1 MNISYIGTETGF
13 FDIGSVFLPSLFF
26 PSPAPFISQSV
37 SFNTVELQSSGS
49 LHSLVLQ
56 GTGFTADANGNLNGG
71 TITSVSIGEPFASPF
86 EPIVTFSE
94 INWTV
99 LEFLTASQTAYDFE
113 DFADLSALLNAQGPV
128 TFDASEAIA
137 VVEPSQILDLIT
149 EDINFIGSAF
159 SDTVTGGDGNDTIN
173 PGSNS
178 DSADLLTAS
187 LGNDTYDFGLS
198 DAQTFSVVIYK
209 DFNGIDAVVDG
220 STGTGSIAV
229 ASAGFTDTLIN
240 VDQALAWAFGIDGSN
255 GNDSYDITLGGA
267 SFPPDET
274 IGVPGSQRLNLR
286 SGEGTDSFDIHFDG
300 GGYLSFQMATG
311 FSLTAPTQ
319 GFVADIS
326 NGTITNDGHGNSES
340 ISVTGTGGTLAF
352 TLTDFADSV
361 IGNDMNN
368 VFVTNLGD
376 DTIDGGDGFDVVLY
390 SSSGIGSGLTVD
402 LSTGVASGTWN
413 GSAFT
418 DSLTNIEGV
427 RGSRD
432 EADLLIGAAADESFW
447 GRGGNDSIAGGL
459 GNDTLNGEA
468 DDDLLEGG
476 RGNDIID
483 GGDGIDTATYEN
495 ASAGVTV
502 KLAKG
507 EAFGGDNFDLL
518 TDIEN
523 LIGSDHDDKLV
534 SDLGANVIDS
544 GDGDDIVRSLGGND
558 TINSGFGDDE
568 VFGVGD
574 AETIDLGDGNDVART
589 KGGNDFVDTG
599 DGDDRAL
606 TGGGDDIAIGREGQ
620 DEFFMGSGNDTAF
633 GGFGEDTLNG
643 GSNADVL
650 DGGPGDDRVRGDDG
664 VDHLNGNSGNDLL
677 NGGANADTFW
687 FFDIH
692 SMGRD
697 RITDFEDGLDV
708 INLSDWGFASA
719 ADVLALASSAG
730 GFDQHTRI
738 TFTDGVND
746 QKRDIVIENLDLA
759 DFDASD
765 ITLTGVNPFDIVI

>member
-1 MNISYIGTETGF
+1 M
-13 FDIGSVFLPSLFF
+13 
-26 PSPAPFISQSV
+26 
-37 SFNTVELQSSGS
+37 
-49 LHSLVLQ
+49 HSLVLQ

-86 EPIVTFSE
+86 EAIVTFSE

-113 DFADLSALLNAQGPV
+113 DFADLSALLNAQGAV

-137 VVEPSQILDLIT
+137 GVDPSQILDLIT
-149 EDINFIGSAF
+149 EDIDFTGSAF
-159 SDTVTGGDGNDTIN
+159 TDTVTGGDGDDTIN
-173 PGSNS
+173 PGTNP
-178 DSADLLTAS
+178 DTGDFLRAS
-187 LGNDTYDFGLS
+187 LGNDTYDFS
-198 DAQTFSVVIYK
+198 SSVGDSNFVFLY
-209 DFNGIDAVVDG
+209 DNFNGIDVNINGADG
-220 STGTGSIAV
+220 TGTINV
-229 ASAGFTDTLIN
+229 TSAGFTDTLLNIEN
-240 VDQALAWAFGIDGSN
+240 ALSWALAIEGTTD
-255 GNDSYDITLGGA
+255 NDNFDLTVA
-267 SFPPDET
+267 SQPFASGLSSDLFNP
-274 IGVPGSQRLNLR
+274 QRLFVNAG
-286 SGEGTDSFDIHFDG
+286 SGVDSFDMHFDG
-300 GGYLSFQMATG
+300 GGTIVFNLGSG
-311 FSLTAPTQ
+311 LTLPQPTQ
-319 GFVADIS
+319 GFIADIAA
-326 NGTITNDGHGNSES
+326 GTISNDGYGNAET
-340 ISVTGTGGTLAF
+340 ISVTGSGGSLDF
-352 TLTDFADSV
+352 YLTNFDDSIV
-361 IGNDMNN
+361 GNSMDNTFISN
-368 VFVTNLGD
+368 QGD
-376 DTIDGGDGFDVVLY
+376 DTINGGDGFDRIRY
-390 SSSGIGSGLTVD
+390 DRSGVEAVNVNLATGIA
-402 LSTGVASGTWN
+402 TGVWN
-413 GSAFT
+413 GSAFS

-432 EADLLIGAAADESFW
+432 EGDMLIGAAADEAFW
-447 GRGGNDSIAGGL
+447 GLGGNDSIAGGQ

-523 LIGSDHDDKLV
+523 LIGSDHNDKLV

-558 TINSGFGDDE
+558 TINSGFGNDE

-589 KGGNDFVDTG
+589 KGGNDYVDTG

-719 ADVLALASSAG
+719 ANVLALASSAG

>member
-1 MNISYIGTETGF
+1 M
-13 FDIGSVFLPSLFF
+13 
-26 PSPAPFISQSV
+26 
-37 SFNTVELQSSGS
+37 
-49 LHSLVLQ
+49 HSLVLQ

-86 EPIVTFSE
+86 EAIVTFSE

-113 DFADLSALLNAQGPV
+113 DFADLSALLNAQGSV
-128 TFDASEAIA
+128 TFDASEAVSGVNPEI
-137 VVEPSQILDLIT
+137 ILDLIT
-149 EDINFIGSAF
+149 EDLNIIGSAF
-159 SDTVTGGDGNDTIN
+159 FDYLIGGDGNDTIT
-173 PGSNS
+173 PGFDQGSS
-178 DSADLLTAS
+178 DFLVAS

-198 DAQTFSVVIYK
+198 VGPFVPFLTYKDSSGVDIVDGIDVVI
-209 DFNGIDAVVDG
+209 DG
-220 STGTGSIAV
+220 VAGTGSVTAT
-229 ASAGFTDTLIN
+229 SSGFTDTLVN
-240 VDQALAWAFGIDGSN
+240 LDPVLAYVFALVGTD
-255 GNDSYDITLGGA
+255 GNDSYDISLGGA
-267 SFPPDET
+267 SFAPGDEL
-274 IGVPGSQRLNLR
+274 GLAGSQYLFLL
-286 SGEGTDSFDIHFDG
+286 GGGGTGSFDFHFDG
-300 GGYLSFQMATG
+300 GGYLELQLSTT
-311 FSLTAPTQ
+311 TAVLNPTQ

-326 NGTITNDGHGNSES
+326 NGTITNDGHGNTES

-352 TLTDFADSV
+352 GLTDFADSV

-368 VFVTNLGD
+368 VFTPNQGD
-376 DTIDGGDGFDVVLY
+376 DTIDGGGGFDLVRY
-390 SSSGIGSGLTVD
+390 DSSGVEAVTVD
-402 LSTGVASGTWN
+402 LSTGVASGIWN

-418 DSLTNIEGV
+418 DSLINIEGV

-432 EADLLIGAAADESFW
+432 EGDVLIGAAADEMFW
-447 GRGGNDSIAGGL
+447 GEGGNDSIAGGQ
-459 GNDTLNGEA
+459 GDDTLFGEA

-483 GGDGIDTATYEN
+483 GGDGIDTTTYEN

-558 TINSGFGDDE
+558 TINSGFGNDE

-589 KGGNDFVDTG
+589 KGGNDYVDTG